1 MLVRFDR
8 YIVECVRK
16 PVPNQ
21 NVSKQRPMAEPTAKP
36 RSNKLNKDN
45 RGRWLWLCFGLSGV
59 AMLSATA
66 GALLAV
72 SLSSTPLMQSRLSA
86 EDAAIF
92 SNSDLARTNLK
103 LPELTRSVNILIIGT
118 SVLTSDLK
126 DEKVPE
132 LGYHAPVNSLDGLS
146 DVMLLVRFDP
156 EANKLTVLS
165 IPRDTRTLVEGYGV
179 RKINDANYF
188 GGPAL
193 SAKAVNELLGGVR
206 IDRYIRIN
214 VQGVEKLVDALGG
227 VKMYVPVDMKYQ
239 DDSQRLYI
247 NLKQGEQYLGGKE
260 ALQFLRFRYDQLGD
274 IGRIQ
279 RQQMMMRSLMDQ
291 TLNINTITRLPK
303 ILSVVQ
309 EFIDTNL
316 TIEEI
321 AALAGFAAQTE
332 SSNVQMLMVPGDF
345 SAPEE
350 YEASYWLPN
359 YERLDAMIAEHLDRD
374 LHGRHYDSVDPAYVR
389 VAIQDSTDDW
399 DAVDRLRNSLSEKGY
414 WNVFVS
420 SPWNQPLAVTRIVA
434 QNGDMESAQAIQQ
447 ALGLG
452 EVRVESTG
460 SLRSDITIQIGRDWL
475 AKQNL
480 QNPAPSVQE
489 SSPGDSY
496 YSEDS
501 VEPAAADEYPSE
513 PPVTEEYREWTPT
526 DPSADSYADPSAD
539 PYADPSTD
547 PYADPSADPYAAPTI
562 PPEDRYWQSPS
573 Y

>member
-1 MLVRFDR
+1 M
-8 YIVECVRK
+8 
-16 PVPNQ
+16 PNQ
-21 NVSKQRPMAEPTAKP
+21 NVSKQRPMAEPTATP
-36 RSNKLNKDN
+36 RTKKLNKEN

-103 LPELTRSVNILIIGT
+103 LPELTRSVNILILGT

-126 DEKVPE
+126 EEKVPE
-132 LGYHAPVNSLDGLS
+132 LGYHAPVNSLDGLA

-247 NLKQGEQYLGGKE
+247 DLKQGEQYLAGKE

-316 TIEEI
+316 TLEEI

-345 SAPEE
+345 SDPKE

-359 YERLDAMIAEHLDRD
+359 YERLDAMIAEHLDFD
-374 LHGRHYDSVDPAYVR
+374 LHGRHYNSVDPAYVR
-389 VAIQDSTDDW
+389 VAVQDSTDDLE
-399 DAVDRLRNSLSEKGY
+399 AVDRLRNNLSEKGY
-414 WNVFVS
+414 WNVYVS
-420 SPWNQPLAVTRIVA
+420 SPWNQPLAVTRIIA
-434 QNGDMESAQAIQQ
+434 QNGDLESAQAIRD

-475 AKQNL
+475 AQQSLPNS
-480 QNPAPSVQE
+480 NPSVPE
-489 SSPGDSY
+489 SSPRDSDY
-496 YSEDS
+496 AEES
-501 VEPAAADEYPSE
+501 VAPTPTNEYLDE
-513 PPVTEEYREWTPT
+513 PPATEEYREWTPAE
-526 DPSADSYADPSAD
+526 PAVDSYGDPYGD
-539 PYADPSTD
+539 PYADPYATPYTD
-547 PYADPSADPYAAPTI
+547 PSI
-562 PPEDRYWQSPS
+562 PPEEGYGQSPG

>member
-1 MLVRFDR
+1 M
-8 YIVECVRK
+8 
-16 PVPNQ
+16 PNQ
-21 NVSKQRPMAEPTAKP
+21 NVSKQRPMAETTATP
-36 RSNKLNKDN
+36 RKKKLNKEN

-72 SLSSTPLMQSRLSA
+72 SLSSTPLMQTRLSA

-92 SNSDLARTNLK
+92 STTDLARTNLK
-103 LPELTRSVNILIIGT
+103 LPELTRSVNILILGT
-118 SVLTSDLK
+118 SVLTSDL
-126 DEKVPE
+126 EGENENVPD
-132 LGYHAPVNSLDGLS
+132 LGYHAPVNSLNGLS

-239 DDSQRLYI
+239 DHSQHLYI
-247 NLKQGEQYLGGKE
+247 DLKQGEQYLAGKQ
-260 ALQFLRFRYDQLGD
+260 ALQFLRFRYDKLGD

-279 RQQMMMRSLMDQ
+279 RQQMMMRALMDQ

-303 ILSVVQ
+303 ILSVIQ

-332 SSNVQMLMVPGDF
+332 ASNVQMLMVPGDF
-345 SAPEE
+345 SDPQE
-350 YEASYWLPN
+350 YQGSYWVPN
-359 YERLDAMIAEHLDRD
+359 YERLDAMIAEHLDFD
-374 LHGRHYDSVDPAYVR
+374 LHGRHYNSVDPAYVR
-389 VAIQDSTDDW
+389 VAIQDSTDDLE
-399 DAVDRLRNSLSEKGY
+399 AVDLLRNSLSEKGY
-414 WNVFVS
+414 WNVYVS
-420 SPWNQPLAVTRIVA
+420 NPWNQPLAVTRIVA
-434 QNGDMESAQAIQQ
+434 QNGDIESAQAIRD

-475 AKQNL
+475 AQQNL
-480 QNPAPSVQE
+480 RNTNPSVEE
-489 SSPGDSY
+489 SSPRDSY

-501 VEPAAADEYPSE
+501 VEPAAGDEDFRE
-513 PPVTEEYREWTPT
+513 PPVTEEYGEWTPT
-526 DPSADSYADPSAD
+526 DPYAD
-539 PYADPSTD
+539 PYAQ
-547 PYADPSADPYAAPTI
+547 PYADPYAEPAI